1 MPAASE
7 NMLYAGS
14 SWLLFAAI
22 FLMVLALTRIFFSI
36 ERKDIA
42 AGAAK
47 TRSRLTQFRLELLSR
62 LAYVNTFVPAPG
74 YRKYVD
80 QLIRESAMEEQ
91 YSFES
96 FLAAQECWAVFCGAL
111 YLIVIDPS
119 PPMAIAIALFGFYV
133 PIARMSA
140 ARAKRL
146 KSIRKDLPY
155 MMDLL
160 TLSVQAGA
168 DFVFAIQNIIEQFPE
183 RPLRD
188 ELRLILAAIR
198 AGASR
203 KEALLKLKSRVALAE
218 VSALTGALIRADEM
232 GTGLVEVL
240 RAQSAFIKNKRMQ
253 ELREKAKKAATLMIV
268 PLILFVFPCM
278 FLMILGPI
286 AIRMYQT
293 LLGG

>member
-1 MPAASE
+1 M
-7 NMLYAGS
+7 
-14 SWLLFAAI
+14 
-22 FLMVLALTRIFFSI
+22 
-36 ERKDIA
+36 
-42 AGAAK
+42 
-47 TRSRLTQFRLELLSR
+47 
-62 LAYVNTFVPAPG
+62 
-74 YRKYVD
+74 
-80 QLIRESAMEEQ
+80 
-91 YSFES
+91 
-96 FLAAQECWAVFCGAL
+96 
-111 YLIVIDPS
+111 
-119 PPMAIAIALFGFYV
+119 
-133 PIARMSA
+133 
-140 ARAKRL
+140 
-146 KSIRKDLPY
+146 
-155 MMDLL
+155 
-160 TLSVQAGA
+160 QAGA

-240 RAQSAFIKNKRMQ
+240 RSQSAFIKNKRMQ

>member
-7 NMLYAGS
+7 GMLYAGS

-22 FLMVLALTRIFFSI
+22 FLMVMALTRIFFSI

-42 AGAAK
+42 AGDTQ
-47 TRSRLTQFRLELLSR
+47 TRSRLTRFRFELLSR
-62 LAYVNTFVPAPG
+62 LAYVNTFVPVPG
-74 YRKYVD
+74 YRNYID

-91 YSFES
+91 YSFEP
-96 FLAAQECWAVFCGAL
+96 FLAAQECWAVFCGSL

-119 PPMAIAIALFGFYV
+119 PPMVIAIALFGFYV

-146 KSIRKDLPY
+146 KSICKDLPY

-240 RAQSAFIKNKRMQ
+240 RNQSAFIKNKRMQ

-278 FLMILGPI
+278 FLIILGPI